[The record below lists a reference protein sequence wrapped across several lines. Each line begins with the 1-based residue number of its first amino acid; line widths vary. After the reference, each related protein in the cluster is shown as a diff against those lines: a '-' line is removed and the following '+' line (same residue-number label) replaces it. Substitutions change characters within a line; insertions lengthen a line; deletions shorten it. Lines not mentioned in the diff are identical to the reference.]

1 MSRIDQTFIQL
12 KAHGRKAF
20 VAYITAGDP
29 SPEKTPSLVFALE
42 KAGVD
47 IVELGIPFSDPL
59 ADGIVNQ
66 MAAQRALEAGTTVP
80 KILEMIRVV
89 RQTSSIP
96 LVLFTYL
103 NPIYAY
109 GLEKFYTDAA
119 QAGADGVL
127 ILDLPPEEA
136 VISQAKS
143 PEGFRHIWLISPT
156 TPPDRVESLCK
167 LSSGFIYY
175 VSREGVTG
183 MQKTVATSI
192 PEQIRRIQ
200 SHTEVPIC
208 VGFGVSDPAQA
219 QQVAQMGDGV
229 VIGSAIVKKVEEWNK
244 ESDLPQKLQSFVTP
258 FSQAIHTNPAN
269 EK

>member
-1 MSRIDQTFIQL
+1 
-12 KAHGRKAF
+12 
-20 VAYITAGDP
+20 
-29 SPEKTPSLVFALE
+29 
-42 KAGVD
+42 
-47 IVELGIPFSDPL
+47 
-59 ADGIVNQ
+59 
-66 MAAQRALEAGTTVP
+66 
-80 KILEMIRVV
+80 
-89 RQTSSIP
+89 
-96 LVLFTYL
+96 
-103 NPIYAY
+103 
-109 GLEKFYTDAA
+109 
-119 QAGADGVL
+119 
-127 ILDLPPEEA
+127 
-136 VISQAKS
+136 
-143 PEGFRHIWLISPT
+143 
-156 TPPDRVESLCK
+156 
-167 LSSGFIYY
+167 
-175 VSREGVTG
+175 

>member
-1 MSRIDQTFIQL
+1 MSRIDQTFQKL
-12 KAHGRKAF
+12 KKEGRKAF

-29 SPEKTPSLVFALE
+29 HPNKTPELVLALE

-66 MAAQRALEAGTTVP
+66 MAAQRSLDAGTTVP
-80 KILEMIRVV
+80 HILQMIREV
-89 RQTSSIP
+89 RKSSSIP

-109 GLEKFYTDAA
+109 GLEKFYGDAA
-119 QAGADGVL
+119 AAGADGVL

-136 VISQAKS
+136 VISQAQS
-143 PEGFRHIWLISPT
+143 PSDFRHIWLISPT
-156 TPPDRVESLCK
+156 TPPDRVEALCK

-183 MQKTVATSI
+183 MQKTVSTSI
-192 PEQIRRIQ
+192 PDQVRRIQ
-200 SHTEVPIC
+200 SNTQVPIC
-208 VGFGVSDPAQA
+208 VGFGVSDPDQARQIAQIA
-219 QQVAQMGDGV
+219 DGV
-229 VIGSAIVKKVEEWNK
+229 VIGSAIVKKIEEWN
-244 ESDLPQKLQSFVTP
+244 DDVNLPQKLLDFVTP
-258 FSQAIHTNPAN
+258 FAQAIHSNP
-269 EK
+269 

>member
-1 MSRIDQTFIQL
+1 MNRIEKTFQKL
-12 KAHGRKAF
+12 QNKNQKAF
-20 VAYITAGDP
+20 VAYICAGDP
-29 SPEKTPSLVFALE
+29 DLSTTPRLVQALE
-42 KAGVD
+42 KSGVD

-66 MAAQRALEAGTTVP
+66 MASQRALNSGTTVP
-80 KILEMIRVV
+80 KILEMIREI
-89 RQTSSIP
+89 RKNSEIP

-109 GLEKFYTDAA
+109 GLEKFYQEAYA
-119 QAGADGVL
+119 VGADGVL

-136 VISQAKS
+136 VHSQAQS
-143 PEGFRHIWLISPT
+143 PHGFSHIWLISPT

-192 PEQIRRIQ
+192 PEQVKRIQ
-200 SHTEVPIC
+200 SHTQVPIC
-208 VGFGVSDPAQA
+208 VGFGVSDPTQA
-219 QQVAQMGDGV
+219 QQVAQTGNGV
-229 VIGSAIVKKVEEWNK
+229 VIGSAIVKKIEEWNQ
-244 ESDLPQKLQSFVTP
+244 DPALPQKLHDFVKP
-258 FSQAIHTNPAN
+258 FAEAIRSS
-269 EK
+269 